1 MRAILLLLCAVL
13 IGCGSEE
20 AKKEPPKKAEV
31 KNETAPDVFT
41 VLFDTSKGPVTVEVH
56 RDWAPHGV
64 DHLYNLIKTGYYDG
78 NRIYRVTHAYA
89 QFGVNGDPAINRL
102 WSMISIPPD
111 PVKQS
116 NVKGMLTY
124 AQTGAGSRT
133 TQLFFNLRDNHA
145 NLDKTFA
152 PIGKVISGMDVV
164 EKFYGG
170 YGDWPPAGAGPEQA
184 KLQAQGNT
192 YLEERFP
199 RLDYIKK
206 LSIQ

>member
-1 MRAILLLLCAVL
+1 MRGFLLLLCAVL
-13 IGCGSEE
+13 IGCSGEE

-41 VLFDTSKGPVTVEVH
+41 VLFDTSKGPVSVEIH

-78 NRIYRVTHAYA
+78 NRIYRVTHSYA
-89 QFGVNGDPAINRL
+89 QFGVHGDSDTNRL
-102 WSMISIPPD
+102 WSMVSIPAD

-152 PIGKVISGMDVV
+152 PIGKVTSGMDVV
-164 EKFYGG
+164 ERFYGG

-184 KLQAQGNT
+184 KLQAEGNS
-192 YLEERFP
+192 YLET
-199 RLDYIKK
+199 
-206 LSIQ
+206 

>member
-1 MRAILLLLCAVL
+1 MLLLVCAVL
-13 IGCGSEE
+13 IGCSSEE
-20 AKKEPPKKAEV
+20 AKKDAPKKAEV
-31 KNETAPDVFT
+31 KNETAPDVFS
-41 VLFDTSKGPVTVEVH
+41 VLFDTSKGPVTVEIH

-78 NRIYRVTHAYA
+78 NRIYRVTHSYA
-89 QFGVNGDPAINRL
+89 QFGVHGDPDTNRL
-102 WSMISIPPD
+102 WSMVSIPAD

-124 AQTGAGSRT
+124 AQTGTGSRT

-152 PIGKVISGMDVV
+152 PIGKVTSGMDVV
-164 EKFYGG
+164 ERFYGG

-184 KLQAQGNT
+184 KLQAEGNS
-192 YLEERFP
+192 YLEARFP

-206 LSIQ
+206 ASIQ